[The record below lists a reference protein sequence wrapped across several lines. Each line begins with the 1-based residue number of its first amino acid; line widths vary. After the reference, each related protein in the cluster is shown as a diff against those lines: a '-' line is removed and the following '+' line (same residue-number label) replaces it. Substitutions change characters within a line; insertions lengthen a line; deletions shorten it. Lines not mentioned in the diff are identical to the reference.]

1 MSKLHFNIGFSPC
14 PNDTYIFDALV
25 HSKIESPFTFTAH
38 LHDVQELNQMAAK
51 ALLPVTKLSFFAY
64 ASVSHLYE
72 ILDAGSA
79 LGNGCGPLLIA
90 KNSTLPNPL
99 QAKICVPGMHTT
111 ANLLLS
117 IFYPELIDKTGLL
130 FSEIESALLNEKFD
144 AGVIIHENRFTY
156 SQLGLKLIADLGSK
170 WESKTQMPI
179 PLGCIAVA
187 RALPLA
193 VKQQISQLIVNSITY
208 ANNHVNDVM
217 PYVKKHAQNM
227 NEKVMKQHIDLYVN
241 KYSLDLGLQ
250 GKAAINTLF
259 AEAKTCGLIN
269 ELKNPIFIN

>member
-38 LHDVQELNQMAAK
+38 LHDVQELNQMVAK